1 MSVVT
6 QLDAKN
12 EQPSENICSNT
23 EARKI
28 LHFLLGNVQTAIS
41 PELLPTDETT
51 YPQLE
56 SILGYHRPAAT
67 GLLDKM
73 VASGVLVAELVD
85 KAPGCPECSSKE
97 LSTRYLCPQ
106 CYGYDVARGYLYEH
120 LKCGKVGGDESF
132 KKEDKLICPN
142 CQTILNNLGVEYRAV
157 GAWYRCNSC
166 NNSFNAPTLSH
177 FCRPNHHEFSPDR
190 TMLIPIYEYRL
201 NANALPEIRR
211 EVLLYSEA
219 ITMLENSGLTVAA
232 PQSLPGKSGQS
243 RLFDIVVTFPKKG
256 FRGGKIVAIDIVL
269 LDTRAGVQIVQ
280 EFAAKVKDA
289 GISESYLIV
298 TPGLTEEARVLAK
311 NSNLAYVEGVSLK
324 EAMESLRKERAFQK
338 LLSRL

>member
-1 MSVVT
+1 MTVVT

-12 EQPSENICSNT
+12 KQPTETIYSNA

-41 PELLPTDETT
+41 PELLPNDETR
-51 YPQLE
+51 YPQLG
-56 SILGYHRPAAT
+56 SILEHNPPDPGI
-67 GLLDKM
+67 LLDKM

-85 KAPGCPECSSKE
+85 KAPSCPECSSKE
-97 LSTRYLCPQ
+97 VSTRYLCPQ

-132 KKEDKLICPN
+132 KKEDGLICPK
-142 CQTILNNLGVEYRAV
+142 CQAVLHNFGVEYRAV

-190 TMLIPIYEYRL
+190 ATLVPIYEYRL
-201 NANALPEIRR
+201 NAKALPEIRR

-219 ITMLENSGLTVAA
+219 ITMLENSGLTVTA
-232 PQSLPGKSGQS
+232 PQSLPGKSGQA

-256 FRGGKIVAIDIVL
+256 FRGSKIVTIDVVL
-269 LDTRAGVQIVQ
+269 SDAPAGVQVVK

-289 GISESYLIV
+289 GISESYLIA
-298 TPGLTEEARVLAK
+298 TPGLSEEARVLAK
-311 NSNLAYVEGVSLK
+311 NSHLAYVEGMSLK
-324 EAMESLRKERAFQK
+324 EAMESLRKQSAFER
-338 LLSRL
+338 LLARL